1 MAYVLVASRIPNN
14 QAEYLDSLV
23 ESGKAKDRADAIR
36 KIIEERRL
44 LDAERVE
51 YQDLPYVQKRERL
64 APPPGPPGIP
74 GWYPKFKMYHSPSKD
89 KPKDPNE
96 MTANKLA
103 AAFEEEYRQRYGFPP
118 VAIKTEI
125 IETSDG
131 LEVKAS
137 EDKGLEASDGACFV
151 EDIPVVKIEE
161 IPRESEESPRIIRME
176 LPPILG
182 GSSEDP
188 EEIPSE
194 IGDDSGGESGEDPE
208 KIGTDSEGDPE
219 EASEDSPSDS
229 SEIIEGIPSEIASE
243 IIPETVPEG
252 TGGDREAEPPPVS
265 PASPLLPPHKGYWRI
280 GERPPDLSGWTEEEI
295 RAYRRMF
302 PDKH

>member
-96 MTANKLA
+96 LTANKLA
-103 AAFEEEYRQRYGFPP
+103 EAFEREYLERYGTYP
-118 VAIKTEI
+118 VAIRTEI

-137 EDKGLEASDGACFV
+137 EDKGLEASEDTHFV
-151 EDIPVVKIEE
+151 EDVPVVKIEE
-161 IPRESEESPRIIRME
+161 IPRESEESPRIIRLE
-176 LPPILG
+176 LPPIYG

-188 EEIPSE
+188 EEESSE
-194 IGDDSGGESGEDPE
+194 IGDDSEEDPE
-208 KIGTDSEGDPE
+208 KIRTESEE
-219 EASEDSPSDS
+219 
-229 SEIIEGIPSEIASE
+229 IPSEILEAESPE
-243 IIPETVPEG
+243 IIPEG
-252 TGGDREAEPPPVS
+252 TGGNGEAEPPPVP
-265 PASPLLPPHKGYWRI
+265 PASPLLPPRTDYFGLKKK
-280 GERPPDLSGWTEEEI
+280 DVDFTGWTEEQI

-302 PDKH
+302 PDKQ